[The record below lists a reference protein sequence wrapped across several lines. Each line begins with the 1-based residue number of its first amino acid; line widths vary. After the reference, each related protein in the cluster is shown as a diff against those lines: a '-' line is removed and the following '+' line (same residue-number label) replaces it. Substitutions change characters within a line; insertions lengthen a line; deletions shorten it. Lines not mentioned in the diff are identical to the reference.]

1 MLFLVACHA
10 IFTWCRKN
18 SLGDPGLYLEMKIM
32 SSWKKKR
39 NLPDSW
45 CWRWCDHHMLNME
58 GDSVRHPL
66 HSKEAKNGNSGKEE
80 WNLLWLLK
88 QKSYWLSS
96 WQTGMV
102 VQNLAI
108 WFRSFKNKVF
118 LSCNK
123 CLPVITL
130 VTKKLNTLI
139 CNFLLCNARWSLTV
153 FFSLFC
159 PVNDILSHH
168 YWTLAVYHCDLKIW
182 STHLKVFI
190 PAGYLAINLSK
201 YKELISFWPDH
212 QWKVWVDSGQSTRAF
227 QGI

>member
-58 GDSVRHPL
+58 GDSVQHPL

-130 VTKKLNTLI
+130 VTKN
-139 CNFLLCNARWSLTV
+139 
-153 FFSLFC
+153 
-159 PVNDILSHH
+159 
-168 YWTLAVYHCDLKIW
+168 WTLWFA
-182 STHLKVFI
+182 
-190 PAGYLAINLSK
+190 
-201 YKELISFWPDH
+201 ISFCATQDGH
-212 QWKVWVDSGQSTRAF
+212 SQCFFLCFVLSMTSWVIITEHSSLSLWS
-227 QGI
+227 